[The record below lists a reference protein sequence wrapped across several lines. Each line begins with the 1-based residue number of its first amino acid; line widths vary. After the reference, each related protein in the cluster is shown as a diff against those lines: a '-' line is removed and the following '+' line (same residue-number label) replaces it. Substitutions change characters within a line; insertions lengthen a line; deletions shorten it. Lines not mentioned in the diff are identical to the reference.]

1 MAGKPEVHRET
12 ITIGRRWSWLTAL
25 SIEIT
30 CDPATPPS
38 VKRGLAVK
46 GAYEADAVLAGA
58 DLTGADLRDADLT
71 GADLAGAALAGAAL
85 AGAALADAV
94 LAGADL
100 TGADLRDA
108 DLTGADLRDAD
119 LRGAVLRG
127 AALAGAVLA
136 GADLTGADLRD
147 ADLRG
152 EKIERIFALAGRLDG
167 YTFYGVQLRTGAI
180 KIAAGCRWFALD
192 EFRTHVAEDYPGTE
206 KARETLDIIDFI
218 ERRAVGLPAP
228 AAEVAAEE
236 AA

>member
-108 DLTGADLRDAD
+108 DLTG
-119 LRGAVLRG
+119 
-127 AALAGAVLA
+127 
-136 GADLTGADLRD
+136 
-147 ADLRG
+147 